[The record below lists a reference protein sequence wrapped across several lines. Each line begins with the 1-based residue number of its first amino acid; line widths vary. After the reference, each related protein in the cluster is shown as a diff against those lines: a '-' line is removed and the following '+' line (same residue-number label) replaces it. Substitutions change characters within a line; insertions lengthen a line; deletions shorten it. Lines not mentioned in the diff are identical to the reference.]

1 MLLTVVLGGNLYL
14 EVTIKHSE
22 FGMSEV
28 LVPTKCKFLIS
39 FLQQV
44 ITHAECSESFVSI
57 SQQMDV
63 SFYQEVMIQISVF
76 GKRRPLH
83 HYVGLKKRVH

>member
-1 MLLTVVLGGNLYL
+1 MRITISIHLICEISVILSQHIMIMSEQSWVLLTVVLGGNLYL

-39 FLQQV
+39 FLQ
-44 ITHAECSESFVSI
+44 
-57 SQQMDV
+57 
-63 SFYQEVMIQISVF
+63 
-76 GKRRPLH
+76 
-83 HYVGLKKRVH
+83 